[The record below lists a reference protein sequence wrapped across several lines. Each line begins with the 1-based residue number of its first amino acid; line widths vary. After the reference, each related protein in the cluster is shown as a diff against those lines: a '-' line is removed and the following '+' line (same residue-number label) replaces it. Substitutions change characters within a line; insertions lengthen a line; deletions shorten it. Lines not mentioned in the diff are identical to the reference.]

1 MQRDLVESYLGSNKP
16 LDEQGLE
23 EAFELL
29 HDVPERVRTGVWVG
43 DCFIYNNSSWRLNY
57 VVGGEVSVL
66 PSNTCNYQ
74 NKLDA

>member
-57 VVGGEVSVL
+57 VVGGEVSSAR
-66 PSNTCNYQ
+66 PNIYNIKTS
-74 NKLDA
+74 